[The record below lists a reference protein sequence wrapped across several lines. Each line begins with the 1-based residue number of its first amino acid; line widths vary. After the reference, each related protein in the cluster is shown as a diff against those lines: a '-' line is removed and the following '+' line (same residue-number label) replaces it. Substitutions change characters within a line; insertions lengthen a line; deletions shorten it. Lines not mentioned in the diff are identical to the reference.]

1 MSLKLETRFHD
12 FWLFNPLS
20 GLKKWFVPELSLGEP
35 AQENRRSWRERGAVP
50 AVAHTADLS
59 NHPEIKSALIFIIHL
74 NLHPQNTGLWGYID
88 RPIKESKNCKFLE
101 YNRRKLSI
109 QQQKYYNL
117 TLWIFIYNLF
127 SIFDINNERLS
138 YFLTDVWDGDSIRNK
153 QGRVT

>member
-59 NHPEIKSALIFIIHL
+59 NHPEIKSAYSSFTLTCTHKKLGF
-74 NLHPQNTGLWGYID
+74 GVID

-127 SIFDINNERLS
+127 SISDINNERLS
-138 YFLTDVWDGDSIRNK
+138 YFLTDVRDGDSIRNK

>member
-1 MSLKLETRFHD
+1 MY
-12 FWLFNPLS
+12 
-20 GLKKWFVPELSLGEP
+20 
-35 AQENRRSWRERGAVP
+35 
-50 AVAHTADLS
+50 
-59 NHPEIKSALIFIIHL
+59 
-74 NLHPQNTGLWGYID
+74 PQKTGLWGYID

-127 SIFDINNERLS
+127 SISDINNERLS
-138 YFLTDVWDGDSIRNK
+138 YFLTDVRDGDSIRNK